1 MANFS
6 ESDNFSKTLLG
17 KMKEIPIP
25 LIKISNNFKMPD
37 IQDEL
42 MIKLNGL

>member
-25 LIKISNNFKMPD
+25 LIKISNFKMPD

-42 MIKLNGL
+42 LIKLNGL